1 MSFKCYDSNTAGAYQ
16 YVRYIAIGSGRNPK
30 RGVIVGNRA
39 PFNYYKR
46 VLLWFDQVQ
55 VMTEDRRPDGVSRR
69 KFLIGTGVAGA
80 TALAGC
86 SSGADD
92 GGDGSDGGS
101 TPTESG
107 DSTGD
112 GSAGGSGGSEDTPT
126 ETEDDSGGDSGS
138 SGPETLTA
146 GGSSTVYPVANTAA
160 SYWNANRP
168 ADDSEYWPWQEYG
181 IDNSAELP
189 LADYFAGLY
198 GFEPTENG
206 NPPFNFSVALS
217 HSGTGVR
224 KVRDG
229 LVDIG
234 NSSGNVED
242 ELPDR
247 DSYDSFVD
255 HVLAVDG
262 QPLVVSSE
270 IAEAGL
276 DGITGQQLKD
286 LYKGRIDNW
295 QEIDSGLPDKEV
307 LVLGRVTGSGTRTS
321 FVSNVF
327 DNPEEET
334 TVDNRYGQNQ
344 RLAQAVANAD
354 NAISYLALAFL
365 GTDGVSPISL
375 EWEGTTY
382 TYGDDQNGLDSRG
395 YPLSRDLHY
404 YTWEGTDM
412 REAAVINMCLTE
424 FGQETFVAPN
434 NYFMLGQSRI
444 EEEREKLPD
453 QDPIDQLS

>member
-1 MSFKCYDSNTAGAYQ
+1 
-16 YVRYIAIGSGRNPK
+16 
-30 RGVIVGNRA
+30 
-39 PFNYYKR
+39 
-46 VLLWFDQVQ
+46 
-55 VMTEDRRPDGVSRR
+55 MTQDRRPDGVSRR

-80 TALAGC
+80 AAVAGC
-86 SSGADD
+86 SSETND
-92 GGDGSDGGS
+92 GGDGSSGSDGSDGSSGGS
-101 TPTESG
+101 S
-107 DSTGD
+107 GD
-112 GSAGGSGGSEDTPT
+112 GSSGDGSSGGDQET
-126 ETEDDSGGDSGS
+126 ETESDSGS
-138 SGPETLTA
+138 SGPKTLTA

-168 ADDSEYWPWQEYG
+168 ASDSEYWPWQEYG
-181 IDNSAELP
+181 IDNSAELA

-198 GFEPTENG
+198 GFEPTESG

-247 DSYDSFVD
+247 DSYEDFID

-295 QEIDSGLPDKEV
+295 QEIDSSLPDKEV

-327 DNPEEET
+327 GNPEEET

-344 RLAQAVANAD
+344 RLAQAIADAD

-365 GTDGVSPISL
+365 GTSGVSPISL

-382 TYGDDQNGLDSRG
+382 TYQDDQNGLDSQG

-404 YTWEGTDM
+404 YTWQGTDM
-412 REAAVINMCLTE
+412 REASVINMCLTE

-444 EEEREKLPD
+444 DEELEKLPD
-453 QDPIDQLS
+453 QTPIDQLS

>member
-1 MSFKCYDSNTAGAYQ
+1 
-16 YVRYIAIGSGRNPK
+16 
-30 RGVIVGNRA
+30 
-39 PFNYYKR
+39 
-46 VLLWFDQVQ
+46 
-55 VMTEDRRPDGVSRR
+55 MTQDRRLEGVSRR
-69 KFLIGTGVAGA
+69 KFLIGTGAAGA
-80 TALAGC
+80 AAMAGC
-86 SSGADD
+86 SSEGGDGGSD
-92 GGDGSDGGS
+92 GGDGSS
-101 TPTESG
+101 
-107 DSTGD
+107 GD
-112 GSAGGSGGSEDTPT
+112 GSSDGSSGDGSSGGDQET
-126 ETEDDSGGDSGS
+126 ETEDDSGS
-138 SGPETLTA
+138 SGPKTLTA

-168 ADDSEYWPWQEYG
+168 ASDSEYWPWQEYG
-181 IDNSAELP
+181 IDNSAELA

-198 GFEPTENG
+198 GFQPREDG

-242 ELPDR
+242 ELPER
-247 DSYDSFVD
+247 DSYESFVD

-262 QPLVVSSE
+262 QPLVVSQE
-270 IAEAGL
+270 IADAGL

-286 LYKGRIDNW
+286 IYKGRINNW
-295 QEIDSGLPDKEV
+295 QEIDSSLPDKEL

-327 DNPEEET
+327 DNPKEET
-334 TVDNRYGQNQ
+334 TVDNRFGQNQ
-344 RLAQAVANAD
+344 RLAQAIADAD
-354 NAISYLALAFL
+354 NAVSYLALAFL

-382 TYGDDQNGLDSRG
+382 TYQDDQNGLDSRG

-412 REAAVINMCLTE
+412 REAAVINMCLTD

-434 NYFMLGQSRI
+434 NYFMLGESRRQ
-444 EEEREKLPD
+444 EEREKLPD

>member
-1 MSFKCYDSNTAGAYQ
+1 
-16 YVRYIAIGSGRNPK
+16 
-30 RGVIVGNRA
+30 
-39 PFNYYKR
+39 
-46 VLLWFDQVQ
+46 
-55 VMTEDRRPDGVSRR
+55 
-69 KFLIGTGVAGA
+69 VAGA
-80 TALAGC
+80 AAVAGC
-86 SSGADD
+86 SSETND
-92 GGDGSDGGS
+92 GGDGSSGSDGSDGSSGGS
-101 TPTESG
+101 S
-107 DSTGD
+107 GD
-112 GSAGGSGGSEDTPT
+112 GSSGDGSSGGNQET
-126 ETEDDSGGDSGS
+126 ETETESDSGS
-138 SGPETLTA
+138 SGPKTLTA

-168 ADDSEYWPWQEYG
+168 ASDSEYWPWQEYG
-181 IDNSAELP
+181 IDNSAELA

-198 GFEPTENG
+198 GFEPTESG

-247 DSYDSFVD
+247 DSYEDFID

-295 QEIDSGLPDKEV
+295 QEIDSSLPDKEV

-327 DNPEEET
+327 GNPEEET

-344 RLAQAVANAD
+344 RLAQAIADAD

-365 GTDGVSPISL
+365 GTSGVSPISL

-382 TYGDDQNGLDSRG
+382 TYQDDQNGLDSQG

-404 YTWEGTDM
+404 YTWQGTDM
-412 REAAVINMCLTE
+412 REASVINMCLTE

-444 EEEREKLPD
+444 DEELEKLPD
-453 QDPIDQLS
+453 QTPIDQLS